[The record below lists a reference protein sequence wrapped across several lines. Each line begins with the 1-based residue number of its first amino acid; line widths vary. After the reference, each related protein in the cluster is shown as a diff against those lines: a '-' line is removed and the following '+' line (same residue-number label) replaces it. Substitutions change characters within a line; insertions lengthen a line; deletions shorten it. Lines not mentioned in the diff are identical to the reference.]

1 MTKQTFGSRAEVY
14 HGTALKTTGGLRKAD
29 LMKNKHGRIVSR
41 KKFVTAKKEKR
52 LLKYGYSA
60 KKGKFGYVRVDAKKS
75 RGRKSKRG
83 GAALGGPLS
92 PSAISGIGKTSGVDV
107 QLLST
112 NY

>member
-29 LMKNKHGRIVSR
+29 LIQNKHGRIVSR
-41 KKFVTAKKEKR
+41 KKFVTAKREKR
-52 LLKYGYSA
+52 LVKYGYSA

-75 RGRKSKRG
+75 RRRGSKRG
-83 GAALGGPLS
+83 GGGLSALS
-92 PSAISGIGKTSGVDV
+92 PSPISGISKTSGVDV

>member
-1 MTKQTFGSRAEVY
+1 VF

-29 LMKNKHGRIVSR
+29 LIQNKHGRIVSR
-41 KKFVTAKKEKR
+41 KKFVTAKREKR
-52 LLKYGYSA
+52 LVKYGYSA

-75 RGRKSKRG
+75 RRRGSKRG
-83 GAALGGPLS
+83 GSLPSLS
-92 PSAISGIGKTSGVDV
+92 PSPISGISKTSGVDV